1 MLPRQGWTI
10 SWISIVSANEKHSAS
25 KYKKTKLSNF
35 CEKCDTVKGNVNQK
49 RNWLYNIF
57 AMKVA
62 LSGLNFVFRDFLLTT
77 YLF

>member
-1 MLPRQGWTI
+1 MPRQGWTI
-10 SWISIVSANEKHSAS
+10 SWTSIVSANEKHGAS
-25 KYKKTKLSNF
+25 KYKKAKLSNF
-35 CEKCDTVKGNVNQK
+35 CEKCITVKGNVNRK

-62 LSGLNFVFRDFLLTT
+62 LSGLNFVFRDFLWIS